1 MKRVPTFIK
10 STALAYVGMNYSIC
24 MYLDIRHLDIHSQ
37 VIHYFAFLL

>member
-1 MKRVPTFIK
+1 MKRVHTFIK

-24 MYLDIRHLDIHSQ
+24 MYLDKHIDIHSQ